1 MTQQHQKYI
10 QFTENSFLCFH
21 FFELH
26 GGATNDIRVKTERI
40 ETDIFRL
47 KSSMLLEMKHECE
60 QDLNRVKRAL
70 KMDLICHAAVNK
82 TLHDLVV
89 ASLDVVHL
97 HYASQEELD
106 HQRRGIERVPLVDL
120 HLDFAVLQLDPGM
133 NLGDA
138 VLNGVVA
145 AVQNIVVVEEVGEGA
160 ESGCKG
166 YSCTLLYGANEFL
179 RNRMT
184 NKVIKHF

>member
-1 MTQQHQKYI
+1 
-10 QFTENSFLCFH
+10 
-21 FFELH
+21 
-26 GGATNDIRVKTERI
+26 
-40 ETDIFRL
+40 
-47 KSSMLLEMKHECE
+47 ML
-60 QDLNRVKRAL
+60 LNRVKRAL

-145 AVQNIVVVEEVGEGA
+145 AVQNIVVVEE
-160 ESGCKG
+160 
-166 YSCTLLYGANEFL
+166 SCTLLYGANEFL